1 MDAKLLKNAVLF
13 RLKNTCRWGNIAKV
27 KLNEKAVMELIGPAP
42 MSMTEEEAGDRLAK
56 AMVRLKGGQKLLI
69 SPEYDAIKKHLSETK
84 KRILNLYC
92 NQSFIDDGLYTV
104 KTSVVPQVVEELRQA
119 REHLNLFLVTAFKDA
134 LPGQIEAARPVL
146 GDLFKAELYPAD
158 DEVAH
163 LFDITYRIVQL
174 DIPEGLPPEIREEE
188 ERKLRETYEKAE
200 AAIMAALWTEF
211 QSFLDHI
218 VERLTPG
225 EGGKKKKFN
234 GDILG
239 GLSAFVGAFNNRNT
253 FDDAKLSELVARA
266 DEIVKN
272 ASNGDVSLKDTGE
285 KLRSD
290 DMLRSGVAD
299 ALAAVK
305 AQVDASIADLPVRPV
320 RDIDLDEEEVA

>member
-13 RLKNTCRWGNIAKV
+13 RLKNTCRWGNNAKV

-42 MSMTEEEAGDRLAK
+42 VSMTEEEAGDRLAK
-56 AMVRLKGGQKLLI
+56 AMARLKGGQKLLI

-84 KRILNLYC
+84 KRVLSQYC

-104 KTSVVPQVVEELRQA
+104 KTHVVPQVVEELRQA

-146 GDLFKAELYPAD
+146 GDLFNESLYPSED
-158 DEVAH
+158 SVTG

-174 DIPEGLPPEIREEE
+174 DIPEGLPPEIRAEE

-200 AAIMAALWTEF
+200 QAIMAALWTEF

-225 EGGKKKKFN
+225 ADGKKKKFN

-253 FDDAKLSELVARA
+253 FDDVKLSELVARA

-272 ASNGDVSLKDTGE
+272 ASTGDVSLKDTGE

-305 AQVDASIADLPVRPV
+305 AQVDASIADLPVR
-320 RDIDLDEEEVA
+320 DMDLEEEVA